1 MPFCTKCGS
10 SIPSEEA
17 PCPQCAQ
24 RGKTWVIGRDPSCE
38 VVLDFPTVSTRHC
51 RVTAVPSGFEVED
64 LGSTNGTCVGRLG
77 SRVTGKV
84 QVGADATILLGSYR
98 FPLSGLPGV
107 GGKALTR
114 GFSGEGSKLHVTKHT
129 MRLGRDPAC
138 DIVVNHPHVS
148 WHHATIEVKGGSFI
162 LTDLGSANGTYV
174 NGTRIRTAVL
184 KPGDSIGLGNR
195 QFSFS
200 ADNSLAVKTYS
211 GDITVSAQGIWVAVP
226 DPKGRRVIVEDVS
239 FTAYP
244 GELVAIMGPSGCGK
258 TTLLFAMLGIVSP
271 AKGRCLINGADI
283 RQHYDQLKTLIGY
296 VPQDDIIHPEL
307 KVREAL
313 EFAGRLRMP
322 PDTTAQELNAQVD
335 KTLRLVNLGD
345 AANVLVGSPE
355 KKGSSGGGRK
365 RLNIALELLTE
376 PSLILLDEPT
386 SGLSSED
393 ALSLIQKLRDFTNQG
408 KTILLTIHQ
417 PGYRIY
423 SSLDNV
429 LLLCNKTRTDV
440 ENKVVGPLPGRLAY
454 YGPGVANFGTPETL
468 RTDSIAFF
476 NPEVERLPKE
486 ERVEVLKDPEA
497 PLAGMDR
504 KPSGHWVQKYAQS
517 PLHKEYVANRQPV
530 APNSTGAASQR
541 RAPSGNPFRQWW
553 VLAHRYLLTK
563 RRDVG
568 ATLLLIAQAPI
579 IGLLLA
585 MVFDSKDSVDIPMFL
600 LAVVAIWFGC
610 INSVTEIVREKAIYR
625 RERMVFLQIPPYV
638 MSKVAVLG
646 LLSAFQS
653 ALLLGLL
660 YWALSLKGAFLPMWG
675 IMFLCSMGGLGMGL
689 FLSTICSTVGS
700 AMSWLPIALTVQIVL
715 GGAMQPLPEMDVL
728 PKWFRLPQ
736 WAAHL
741 TLSRWGY
748 EALLSI
754 EEEGRRKGWVKK
766 DCKPVACTFEMP
778 TFDPASM
785 VPGQEPPSEPD
796 DSRSRG
802 SDSCMEYPET
812 PVCCKFQ
819 SFQCIRQPKGRG
831 EKLKHCDD
839 DSRFDEDAEDVEEMW
854 ERVPLTDIRA
864 NACALFGIVVL
875 FFAVV
880 LGVLMWKKD

>member
-1 MPFCTKCGS
+1 
-10 SIPSEEA
+10 
-17 PCPQCAQ
+17 
-24 RGKTWVIGRDPSCE
+24 
-38 VVLDFPTVSTRHC
+38 VLDFPTVSIRHC
-51 RVTAVPSGFEVED
+51 RVTETAGQYEVED
-64 LGSTNGTCVGRLG
+64 LGSTNGTYVRHQGN
-77 SRVTGKV
+77 RVTGRTRV
-84 QVGADATILLGSYR
+84 AREDDIFLGSYR
-98 FPLSGLPGV
+98 LPLARLPGT
-107 GGKALTR
+107 GGKALTQ
-114 GFSGEGSKLHVTKHT
+114 GFSGEGRKLHVTQHT

-138 DIVVNHPHVS
+138 DIVVDHPHVS

-174 NGTRIRTAVL
+174 NGKRVRTAVL
-184 KPGDSIGLGNR
+184 RAGDSIGLGNR
-195 QFSFS
+195 QFTFS

-226 DPKGRRVIVEDVS
+226 DPRGRRVIVEDVS

-258 TTLLFAMLGIVSP
+258 TTLLFAMLGIASP
-271 AKGRCLINGADI
+271 AKGCCLINGADI
-283 RQHYDQLKTLIGY
+283 RHHYDQLKALIGY

-307 KVREAL
+307 EVREAL

-322 PDTTAQELNAQVD
+322 PDTTERELSAQVD
-335 KTLRLVNLGD
+335 KTLRMVNLED
-345 AANVLVGSPE
+345 AAGVLVGSPE
-355 KKGSSGGGRK
+355 KKGISGGQRK

-393 ALSLIQKLRDFTNQG
+393 ALSLVQRLRDFTNQG

-429 LLLCNKTRTDV
+429 LLLCNKTRADV
-440 ENKVVGPLPGRLAY
+440 ENGVAGPLPGRLAY
-454 YGPGVANFGTPETL
+454 YGPAVVNFGTPETL
-468 RTDSIAFF
+468 RTDSITFF
-476 NPEVERLPKE
+476 NPEVERLPKD

-504 KPSGHWVQKYAQS
+504 KPSGHWIQKYVQS
-517 PLHKEYVANRQPV
+517 PLHKEYVASRQPV
-530 APNSTGAASQR
+530 APNGAAGTTQR
-541 RAPSGNPFRQWW
+541 NTPTGNPLRQWW
-553 VLAHRYLLTK
+553 VLTQRYFLTK
-563 RRDVG
+563 RRDVA
-568 ATLLLIAQAPI
+568 ATALLIAQAPI

-585 MVFDSKDSVDIPMFL
+585 VVFDSKDSVDIPMFL

-638 MSKVAVLG
+638 ASKVAVLG

-653 ALLLGLL
+653 VLLLGLL
-660 YWALSLKGAFLPMWG
+660 HGALHFKGAFLPMWG
-675 IMFLCSMGGLGMGL
+675 IMFLCSLGGLGMGL
-689 FLSTICSTVGS
+689 LLSTICSTVGS

-715 GGAMQPLPEMDVL
+715 GGAMQPLPRMDVL
-728 PKWFRLPQ
+728 PKWCRVPQ
-736 WAAHL
+736 WVAQL

-754 EEEGRRKGWVKK
+754 EEDGRRKGFVKN
-766 DCKPVACTFEMP
+766 DCKPVACTLEMP
-778 TFDPASM
+778 TFDLASM
-785 VPGQEPPSEPD
+785 TTDQEPPQEREEP
-796 DSRSRG
+796 RSR
-802 SDSCMEYPET
+802 DSGDCMEYPET

-819 SFQCIRQPKGRG
+819 KFQVIRQPKGRG

-839 DSRFDEDAEDVEEMW
+839 DSKFDDEAENVEEMW
-854 ERVPLTDIRA
+854 DRVPLTDIRA
-864 NACALFGIVVL
+864 NACALLGIVVL
-875 FFAVV
+875 FFSVV
-880 LGVLMWKKD
+880 LGVLKWKKD